1 MSNSIN
7 LSILIPLIPLGMT
20 LFMFILLRSFNTTIN
35 RLTKPVS
42 YLIIS
47 SILIS
52 SLLSLFFLSN
62 HIEGKVLMSTY
73 SSFLEHSGIELHLNK
88 LNEEIL
94 LISGI
99 ITSLIL
105 GYSVLK
111 LARQKGYVLYVVF
124 IGLITSFINALILV
138 LDF

>member
-20 LFMFILLRSFNTTIN
+20 LFMFILLRTFNTTIN

-73 SSFLEHSGIELHLNK
+73 SSFLDHSGIELHLNK

-111 LARQKGYVLYVVF
+111 LPRQKGYVLYVVF
-124 IGLITSFINALILV
+124 IGLITSFINAFLLV